1 MASKHFWFQQMS
13 TFPCSY
19 KFIFTFYLS
28 WCCSLVPIGYRQ
40 NILVLVFLFR
50 FSPSDP
56 LQVPHKVLRPCVP
69 HAYLQRCSEP
79 TPRASPR
86 LHVWRQPPRELTHP
100 CFPSWCWKLLR
111 ADLPMLS
118 HCVTVLKPAAPRA
131 PRRASGGQK
140 PCPQHSL
147 WQHSQS
153 CIACCLTGSLLHPT
167 AIRCLTAPV
176 SEKQVSNGKGSS
188 CVFQPC
194 LSVMFE
200 YLPESLSGVLENLC
214 WKKQHRFSLTW
225 LMSVHRV
232 GAVSLLL
239 DNMIYIWVKN
249 NFLHRVHFVKWFF
262 NKRASCERSLS
273 KEFCTLYV
281 ILGQL
286 YSYKPRP
293 VFIDISYKLLWVTV
307 TKPLFLTY
315 MPQQRGCSSRD
326 KQNSGQRCLL
336 LRLAVNLLI

>member
-1 MASKHFWFQQMS
+1 MS

-118 HCVTVLKPAAPRA
+118 HCEMKFSSLQHPELHGGLQVGRSHVPSTHCGSTASPALPAAWRGHCSIPR
-131 PRRASGGQK
+131 
-140 PCPQHSL
+140 
-147 WQHSQS
+147 
-153 CIACCLTGSLLHPT
+153 
-167 AIRCLTAPV
+167 
-176 SEKQVSNGKGSS
+176 
-188 CVFQPC
+188 
-194 LSVMFE
+194 
-200 YLPESLSGVLENLC
+200 LSGVSLLPFQRNRYLMAKEVAVF
-214 WKKQHRFSLTW
+214 FSL
-225 LMSVHRV
+225 VCQYI
-232 GAVSLLL
+232 SLT
-239 DNMIYIWVKN
+239 
-249 NFLHRVHFVKWFF
+249 F
-262 NKRASCERSLS
+262 
-273 KEFCTLYV
+273 
-281 ILGQL
+281 
-286 YSYKPRP
+286 
-293 VFIDISYKLLWVTV
+293 
-307 TKPLFLTY
+307 
-315 MPQQRGCSSRD
+315 
-326 KQNSGQRCLL
+326 
-336 LRLAVNLLI
+336 